1 MSNFAIAITRT
12 CGSGGGSYIGKKLA
26 ADYGIDLYDRKL
38 LRLASD
44 DSGISEAVFA
54 RADENTRKTL
64 LCKVSRRI
72 YDGKLIPPESGNF
85 LSDENLFN
93 YQSKILR
100 ELLNCESYVCVG
112 RAADFVLRDK
122 PNVLKLYIDAPY
134 ERRVEREI
142 ARQGISRADAVR
154 YIDRLDRY
162 RESYY
167 RFHTGRVWKDMANY
181 DLCLDTAALG
191 LDVCVEAIERII
203 ELKFGVTTSCHTSGV

>member
-54 RADENTRKTL
+54 KADENTRKTL
-64 LCKVSRRI
+64 LYKVSQKV

-85 LSDENLFN
+85 VSDENLFN
-93 YQSKILR
+93 YQSKVLR
-100 ELLNCESYVCVG
+100 ELLDCESYVCVG

-134 ERRVEREI
+134 EARVAREVT
-142 ARQGISRADAVR
+142 RQGISRWEAAH

-167 RFHTGRVWKDMANY
+167 KYHTGRQWKVISNF

-191 LDVCVEAIERII
+191 LDNCVELIKKAV
-203 ELKFGVTTSCHTSGV
+203 ELKFGVKAPK